1 MQPYAARVD
10 KDFVPDYHGN
20 IFDDIFEQYER
31 VIIESLITS
40 FGLDFIVKEM
50 CIRDREMIG
59 PKTVMRIKNTV
70 EQAIWM

>member
-40 FGLDFIVKEM
+40 FGLDFIVKDQYGGRCRYDPQCEK
-50 CIRDREMIG
+50 DRGKI
-59 PKTVMRIKNTV
+59 P
-70 EQAIWM
+70 A